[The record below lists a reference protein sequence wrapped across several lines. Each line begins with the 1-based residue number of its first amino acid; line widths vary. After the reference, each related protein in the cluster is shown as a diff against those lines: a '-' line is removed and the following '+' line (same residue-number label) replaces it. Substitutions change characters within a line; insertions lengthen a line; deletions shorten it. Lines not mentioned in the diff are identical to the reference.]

1 MTMQRTDV
9 SFAVEM
15 KSSLSLEL
23 DVAIVYLN
31 WSFRIKNF
39 SKRSKT
45 YRKSLRVKYF
55 FNVATTFSSTRYL
68 SWGIKAW
75 PVASAR
81 EKVNLPLEYLTA
93 FVRQKWQAE
102 WRQPSRTLGFASSVN
117 LRRHVWHLILSIG
130 ETKASHLM
138 KHTISRFKHT
148 FWNQKHYRSLLML
161 LHKALPSRQFCCKSL
176 ECVSN
181 YWKDCE
187 DGLKLRFNLYITW
200 FDLAIGTWPGWN
212 NIFQ

>member
-1 MTMQRTDV
+1 MGDDVTMQRTGV
-9 SFAVEM
+9 ALAVEM

-102 WRQPSRTLGFASSVN
+102 WRQPSRTLGFDSSVN
-117 LRRHVWHLILSIG
+117 LRRHVWHLIMSIG
-130 ETKASHLM
+130 ERETKASHL
-138 KHTISRFKHT
+138 KYTISTFKHT
-148 FWNQKHYRSLLML
+148 FWNQMML
-161 LHKALPSRQFCCKSL
+161 YTLHT
-176 ECVSN
+176 
-181 YWKDCE
+181 Y
-187 DGLKLRFNLYITW
+187 T
-200 FDLAIGTWPGWN
+200 AIA
-212 NIFQ
+212 